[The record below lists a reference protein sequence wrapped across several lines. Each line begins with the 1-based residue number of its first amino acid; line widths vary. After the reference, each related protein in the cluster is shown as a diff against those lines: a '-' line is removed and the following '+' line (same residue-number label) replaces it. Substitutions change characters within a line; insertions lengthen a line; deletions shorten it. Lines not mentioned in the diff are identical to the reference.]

1 MSTRLAGKKHVPEK
15 ISFKYLKYTIGDMSK
30 QVERR
35 KGAEYI
41 VNPFQLLI
49 NDGNYYL
56 LAFDEKH
63 KQRTFR
69 VDRMKGVE
77 LTGVPRECQEEF
89 DQIDMRTYAKRVFSM
104 YSGRKTRIRI
114 RFSNRL
120 LDTVVER
127 FGTKDVLYSQVDDRH
142 FSAETEVEVS
152 DQFYGWLL
160 GFGKSAKILSP
171 QSEVEKFQSYLS
183 KIEEMYK

>member
-1 MSTRLAGKKHVPEK
+1 
-15 ISFKYLKYTIGDMSK
+15 
-30 QVERR
+30 
-35 KGAEYI
+35 
-41 VNPFQLLI
+41 
-49 NDGNYYL
+49 
-56 LAFDEKH
+56 
-63 KQRTFR
+63 
-69 VDRMKGVE
+69 MKGVE
-77 LTGVPRECQEEF
+77 LTGMPRECQEEF
-89 DQIDMRTYAKRVFSM
+89 DLIDMRTYAKRVFSM

-171 QSEVEKFQSYLS
+171 QSEVEKFQAYLD
-183 KIEEMYK
+183 KIRGIYEKEAKD